1 MIKPQFKALIF
12 DWDGTLANSTGQIV
26 NAIQAA
32 CAEVGLPIPDD
43 KSANHVI
50 GLSLP
55 QAMRTVSPTA
65 NPEQQ
70 QALVLA
76 YQKHYLAGPQKTT
89 LFQGVHQALAQ
100 LNERYLLTVATGKG
114 RPGLNRAL
122 AETDTAGLFVSTRTV
137 NECASKP
144 NPDMILSLCDELGL
158 YPKDVLMIGDT
169 THDLLM
175 AHNAG
180 APAVALST
188 GAHDVETLNTAPYL
202 TLQHSFQDFVRWLN
216 QNPSA

>member
-1 MIKPQFKALIF
+1 MSKPPFKALIF

-26 NAIQAA
+26 NAIKAA

-55 QAMRTVSPTA
+55 TAMHTISPSAT
-65 NPEQQ
+65 PDEL

-89 LFQGVHQALAQ
+89 LFQGVHQALAG
-100 LNERYLLTVATGKG
+100 LDEHYLLTVATGKG
-114 RPGLNRAL
+114 RAGLNRAMT
-122 AETDTAGLFVSTRTV
+122 ETATTGFFVSTRTV

-180 APAVALST
+180 AHAVALST
-188 GAHDVETLNTAPYL
+188 GAHDIATLNTAPYL
-202 TLQHSFQDFVRWLN
+202 TLQHSFQDFVHWLN
-216 QNPSA
+216 QYTAA

>member
-1 MIKPQFKALIF
+1 MPKPPFKALIF
-12 DWDGTLANSTGQIV
+12 DWDGTLANSTGHIV

-50 GLSLP
+50 GLSLSTALHTFCP
-55 QAMRTVSPTA
+55 RA
-65 NPEQQ
+65 NPDEL
-70 QALVLA
+70 QALVVA
-76 YQKHYLAGPQKTT
+76 YQKHYLADADKTM
-89 LFQGVHQALAQ
+89 LFPGVHQALADLDQ
-100 LNERYLLTVATGKG
+100 RYLLTVATGKG
-114 RPGLNRAL
+114 RPGLDRAL
-122 AETDTAGLFVSTRTV
+122 IDTDTAHFFVSTRTV

-175 AHNAG
+175 AQNAG
-180 APAVALST
+180 AAAVALST
-188 GAHDVETLNTAPYL
+188 GAHDVATLNTVPHL
-202 TLQHSFQDFVRWLN
+202 TLAHSFQDFVRWLN
-216 QNPSA
+216 QYSVA

>member
-1 MIKPQFKALIF
+1 MTNLPFKALIF

-32 CAEVGLPIPDD
+32 CAEVGLPIPDEH
-43 KSANHVI
+43 SANHVI

-55 QAMRTVSPTA
+55 RAMQTVSPEA
-65 NPEQQ
+65 NAEEVH
-70 QALVLA
+70 ALVLA
-76 YQKHYLAGPQKTT
+76 YQKHYLSGEQKTT
-89 LFQGVHQALAQ
+89 LFKGVHQSLAQ
-100 LNERYLLTVATGKG
+100 LNQHYLLTVATGKG

-122 AETDTAGLFVSTRTV
+122 TETDTADFFVSTRTV

-144 NPDMILSLCDELGL
+144 NPDMILSICDELGL

-180 APAVALST
+180 AKAVALTT
-188 GAHDVETLNTAPYL
+188 GAHDIATLNTAPYL
-202 TLQHSFQDFVRWLN
+202 TLQHSFQDFVHWLS
-216 QNPSA
+216 QQHSA

>member
-1 MIKPQFKALIF
+1 MIKQSFKALIF

-26 NAIQAA
+26 HAIQAA
-32 CAEVGLPIPDD
+32 CAEVGLPIPDEQ
-43 KSANHVI
+43 SANHVI

-55 QAMRTVSPTA
+55 KAMQTVSPSA
-65 NPEQQ
+65 NADEVH
-70 QALVLA
+70 ALVLA
-76 YQKHYLAGPQKTT
+76 YQKHYLSGEQKTT
-89 LFQGVHQALAQ
+89 LFQGVHDALAQ
-100 LNERYLLTVATGKG
+100 LNQQYLLTVATGKG

-122 AETDTAGLFVSTRTV
+122 ADTNTGDFFVSTRTV

-180 APAVALST
+180 AQAVALST
-188 GAHDVETLNTAPYL
+188 GAHDIATLKTAPYL
-202 TLQHSFQDFVRWLN
+202 TLQHSFQDFVHWLG
-216 QNPSA
+216 QPPRA